1 MHSHRSLNSGT
12 ACRNSQNSKKG
23 FSEMSESAAI
33 PTSLSV
39 DSLSAEVRSYVEKW
53 AEHCKPL
60 SVHVCDGS
68 EEEDKALLQLLQQQG
83 SILPLSKLEN
93 W

>member
-1 MHSHRSLNSGT
+1 
-12 ACRNSQNSKKG
+12 
-23 FSEMSESAAI
+23 MSAI

-39 DSLSAEVRSYVEKW
+39 DSLPAEVRSYVEKW
-53 AEHCKPL
+53 REHCTPA

-68 EEEDKALLQLLQQQG
+68 EEEDKALHQLLVDNG
-83 SILPLSKLEN
+83 SIHPLEKLDH

>member
-1 MHSHRSLNSGT
+1 MPT
-12 ACRNSQNSKKG
+12 V
-23 FSEMSESAAI
+23 I

-39 DSLSAEVRSYVEKW
+39 DSLPAEVRSYVEKW
-53 AEHCKPL
+53 AEHCTPV

-68 EEEDKALLQLLQQQG
+68 QEEDKALHQLLIEQG
-83 SILPLSKLEN
+83 SIIPLGKLDN

>member
-1 MHSHRSLNSGT
+1 MILHLTNSGNQKE
-12 ACRNSQNSKKG
+12 AENFISE
-23 FSEMSESAAI
+23 EMSATAI

-39 DSLSAEVRSYVEKW
+39 GSLPAKVRSYVEKW
-53 AEHCKPL
+53 AERCTPS

-68 EEEDKALLQLLQQQG
+68 AEEDKALHQLLMRQG
-83 SILPLSKLEN
+83 SIIPLSKLDN